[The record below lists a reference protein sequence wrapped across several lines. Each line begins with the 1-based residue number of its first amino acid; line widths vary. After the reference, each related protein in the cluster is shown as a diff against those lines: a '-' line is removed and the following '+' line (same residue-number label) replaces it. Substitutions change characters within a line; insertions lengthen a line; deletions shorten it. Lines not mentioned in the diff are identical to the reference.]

1 MTPERNLMTLKIKR
15 LRPNAILPQRAT
27 PESAG
32 FDLCACLDEELTIAP
47 FQLVRVPTGL
57 AIALE
62 PGTAGFVYARS
73 GLASKFGVT
82 LSNCVG
88 VIDSD
93 YRGEVQIAMTNHSQT
108 PFTIHPGDRIAQLVV
123 APVLLPEPEEAVS
136 LPETQ
141 RGAGGFGSTGLT
153 SSSKGGK

>member
-1 MTPERNLMTLKIKR
+1 MQLKIKK
-15 LRPNAILPQRAT
+15 LRPEAVLPKRAT

-32 FDLCACLDEELTIAP
+32 LDLCACLEQDLTIEP

-62 PGTAGFVYARS
+62 PGTVGLVYARS

-93 YRGEVQIAMTNHSQT
+93 YRGELQVAMTNHSKT
-108 PFTIHPGDRIAQLVV
+108 PYTIRPGDRIAQLVV
-123 APVLLPEPEEAVS
+123 SPVFLPEVEEA
-136 LPETQ
+136 PELDETE
-141 RGAGGFGSTGLT
+141 RGAGGFGSTGFGE
-153 SSSKGGK
+153 KGGGGR

>member
-1 MTPERNLMTLKIKR
+1 MQLKIKK
-15 LRPNAILPQRAT
+15 LRPEAVLPKRAT

-32 FDLCACLDEELTIAP
+32 LDLCACLEQDLTIEP

-62 PGTAGFVYARS
+62 PGTVGLVYARS

-93 YRGEVQIAMTNHSQT
+93 YRGELQVAMTNHSKS
-108 PFTIHPGDRIAQLVV
+108 PYTIRPGDRIAQLVV
-123 APVLLPEPEEAVS
+123 SPVFLPEVEEVPE
-136 LPETQ
+136 LDETE
-141 RGAGGFGSTGLT
+141 RGAGGFGSTGFGE
-153 SSSKGGK
+153 KGGDGR

>member
-1 MTPERNLMTLKIKR
+1 MQLKIKR
-15 LRPNAILPQRAT
+15 LHPQAVLPRRAT

-32 FDLCACLDEELTIAP
+32 LDLCACLDGPLTIEP
-47 FQLVRVPTGL
+47 FALVKVPTGL

-62 PGTAGFVYARS
+62 PGTVGLVYPRS

-93 YRGEVQIAMTNHSQT
+93 YRGELLIAMTNHSRQ
-108 PFTIHPGDRIAQLVV
+108 PYTIRPGDRVAQLVV
-123 APVLLPEPEEAVS
+123 TPILLPEAVWAEE
-136 LPETQ
+136 LDETA
-141 RGAGGFGSTGLT
+141 RGAGGFGSTGFGAE
-153 SSSKGGK
+153 GGVQA

>member
-1 MTPERNLMTLKIKR
+1 MQLKIKK
-15 LRPNAILPQRAT
+15 LRPEAVLPKRAT

-32 FDLCACLDEELTIAP
+32 LDLCACLEQDLTIEP

-62 PGTAGFVYARS
+62 PGTVGLVYARS

-93 YRGEVQIAMTNHSQT
+93 YRGELQVAMTNHSKT
-108 PFTIHPGDRIAQLVV
+108 PYTIRPGDRIAQLVV
-123 APVLLPEPEEAVS
+123 SPVFLPEVEEVPE
-136 LPETQ
+136 LDETE
-141 RGAGGFGSTGLT
+141 RGAGGFGSTGFRE
-153 SSSKGGK
+153 KGGDGR

>member
-1 MTPERNLMTLKIKR
+1 MQLKIKK
-15 LRPNAILPQRAT
+15 LRPEAVLPKRAT

-32 FDLCACLDEELTIAP
+32 LDRCACLEQDLTIEP

-62 PGTAGFVYARS
+62 PGTVGLVYARS

-93 YRGEVQIAMTNHSQT
+93 YRGELQVAMTNHSKT
-108 PFTIHPGDRIAQLVV
+108 PYTIRPGDRIAQLVV
-123 APVLLPEPEEAVS
+123 SPVFLPEVEEVPE
-136 LPETQ
+136 LDETE
-141 RGAGGFGSTGLT
+141 RGAGGFGSTGFGE
-153 SSSKGGK
+153 KGGDGR

>member
-1 MTPERNLMTLKIKR
+1 MQLKIKK
-15 LRPNAILPQRAT
+15 LRPEAVLPKRAT

-32 FDLCACLDEELTIAP
+32 LDLCTCLEQDLTIEP

-62 PGTAGFVYARS
+62 PGTVGLVYARS

-93 YRGEVQIAMTNHSQT
+93 YRGELQVAMTNHSKT
-108 PFTIHPGDRIAQLVV
+108 PYTIRPGDRIAQLVV
-123 APVLLPEPEEAVS
+123 SPVFLPEVEEVPE
-136 LPETQ
+136 LDETE
-141 RGAGGFGSTGLT
+141 RGAGGFGSTGFGE
-153 SSSKGGK
+153 KGGDGR

>member
-1 MTPERNLMTLKIKR
+1 MQLKIKK
-15 LRPNAILPQRAT
+15 LRPEAVLPKRAT

-32 FDLCACLDEELTIAP
+32 LDLCACLEQDLTIEP

-62 PGTAGFVYARS
+62 PGTVGLVYARS

-93 YRGEVQIAMTNHSQT
+93 YRGELQVAMTNHSKT
-108 PFTIHPGDRIAQLVV
+108 PYTIRPGDRIAQLVV
-123 APVLLPEPEEAVS
+123 SPVFLPEVEEVPE
-136 LPETQ
+136 LGETE
-141 RGAGGFGSTGLT
+141 RGAGGFGSTGFGE
-153 SSSKGGK
+153 KGGDGR

>member
-1 MTPERNLMTLKIKR
+1 MQLKIKK
-15 LRPNAILPQRAT
+15 LRPEAVLPKRAT

-32 FDLCACLDEELTIAP
+32 LDLCACLEQDLTIEP

-62 PGTAGFVYARS
+62 PGTVGLVYARS

-93 YRGEVQIAMTNHSQT
+93 YRWELQVAMTNHSK
-108 PFTIHPGDRIAQLVV
+108 PPYTIRPGDRIAQLVV
-123 APVLLPEPEEAVS
+123 SPVFLPEVEEVPE
-136 LPETQ
+136 LDETE
-141 RGAGGFGSTGLT
+141 RGAGGFGSTGFGE
-153 SSSKGGK
+153 KGGDGR

>member
-1 MTPERNLMTLKIKR
+1 MQLKIKK
-15 LRPNAILPQRAT
+15 LCSEAVLPKRAT

-32 FDLCACLDEELTIAP
+32 LDLCACLEHDLTIEP

-57 AIALE
+57 AIALDT
-62 PGTAGFVYARS
+62 GTVGLVYARS

-93 YRGEVQIAMTNHSQT
+93 YRGELQVAMTNHSKN
-108 PFTIHPGDRIAQLVV
+108 PYTIHPGDRIAQLVV
-123 APVLLPEPEEAVS
+123 SPVFLPEVAEVS
-136 LPETQ
+136 ELDETE
-141 RGAGGFGSTGLT
+141 RGAGGFGSTGFGE
-153 SSSKGGK
+153 KGGNGR

>member
-1 MTPERNLMTLKIKR
+1 MQLKIKK
-15 LRPNAILPQRAT
+15 LRPEAVLPKRAT

-32 FDLCACLDEELTIAP
+32 LDLCACLDDELTIEP

-62 PGTAGFVYARS
+62 PGTVGLVYARS

-93 YRGEVQIAMTNHSQT
+93 YRGELQVAMTNHSKT
-108 PFTIHPGDRIAQLVV
+108 PYTIRPGDRIAQLVV
-123 APVLLPEPEEAVS
+123 SPVFLPEVEEVPE
-136 LPETQ
+136 LDETE
-141 RGAGGFGSTGLT
+141 RGAGGFGSTGFGE
-153 SSSKGGK
+153 KGGDGR

>member
-1 MTPERNLMTLKIKR
+1 MTLKIKR
-15 LRPNAILPQRAT
+15 LRPDAILPRRAT
-27 PESAG
+27 AESAG
-32 FDLCACLDEELTIAP
+32 FDLCACLDEDLTIEP

-108 PFTIHPGDRIAQLVV
+108 PFTIHPGDRIAQLVI
-123 APVLLPEPEEAVS
+123 APVLLPEPEETDT
-136 LPETQ
+136 LPDTQ
-141 RGAGGFGSTGLT
+141 RGSGGFGSTGLT
-153 SSSKGGK
+153 FDSEGGTQI

>member
-1 MTPERNLMTLKIKR
+1 MQLKIKK
-15 LRPNAILPQRAT
+15 LRPEAVLPKRAT

-32 FDLCACLDEELTIAP
+32 LDLCACLEQDLTIEP

-62 PGTAGFVYARS
+62 PGTVGLVYARS

-88 VIDSD
+88 VVDSD
-93 YRGEVQIAMTNHSQT
+93 YRGELQVAMTNHSKT
-108 PFTIHPGDRIAQLVV
+108 PYTIRPGDRIAQLVV
-123 APVLLPEPEEAVS
+123 SPVFLPEVEEVPE
-136 LPETQ
+136 LDETE
-141 RGAGGFGSTGLT
+141 RGAGGFGSTGFGE
-153 SSSKGGK
+153 KGGDGR

>member
-1 MTPERNLMTLKIKR
+1 MQLKIKK
-15 LRPNAILPQRAT
+15 LRPEAVLPKRAT

-32 FDLCACLDEELTIAP
+32 LDLCACLEQDLTIEP

-62 PGTAGFVYARS
+62 PGTVGLVYARS

-93 YRGEVQIAMTNHSQT
+93 YRGELQVAMTNHSKT
-108 PFTIHPGDRIAQLVV
+108 PYTIRPGDRIAQLVV
-123 APVLLPEPEEAVS
+123 SPVFLPEVEEVPE
-136 LPETQ
+136 LDETE
-141 RGAGGFGSTGLT
+141 RGAGGFGSTGFGE
-153 SSSKGGK
+153 KGGDGR